1 MLEGG
6 REPAQLTGDGGG
18 GGVEGGGGCGAR
30 GGGGGA
36 DTDEHQGLQTESTR
50 RTALASA
57 LMGSVAIGFSTVGA
71 LLAPAPASAK
81 LELVFDGEAMTAYAF
96 AVPLNV
102 VALRG

>member
-1 MLEGG
+1 
-6 REPAQLTGDGGG
+6 
-18 GGVEGGGGCGAR
+18 
-30 GGGGGA
+30 
-36 DTDEHQGLQTESTR
+36 
-50 RTALASA
+50 
-57 LMGSVAIGFSTVGA
+57 MGSVAIGFSTVGA